1 MKKTLIALAFIASCF
16 TAQAQVTD
24 LRDKKESEL
33 TYQQKKEIFN
43 KMSEQDLHLLEAYSI
58 EQYRQIVNKEPAQEL
73 SINEKI
79 DFVKKQINNNKKV
92 VAK

>member
-1 MKKTLIALAFIASCF
+1 MKKTLIALALIASCF
-16 TAQAQVTD
+16 TAQAQTD

-33 TYQQKKEIFN
+33 TYQQKKEIFD
-43 KMSEQDLHLLEAYSI
+43 KMSAEELHLLEAYSI
-58 EQYRQIVNKEPAQEL
+58 EQYRQIVNKEPVQEL

-79 DFVKKQINNNKKV
+79 NFVKKQINNNKKV

>member
-1 MKKTLIALAFIASCF
+1 MKKTLITLALIATSF
-16 TAQAQVTD
+16 VAQAQD

-43 KMSEQDLHLLEAYSI
+43 KMSAEELHLLEAYSI
-58 EQYRQIVNKEPAQEL
+58 EQYRQIVNKEPVQEL

-79 DFVKKQINNNKKV
+79 DFVKEQINNKKV

>member
-16 TAQAQVTD
+16 TAQAQAQD

-33 TYQQKKEIFN
+33 TYQQKKDLFA
-43 KMSEQDLHLLEAYSI
+43 KMSAEELHLYESYSM
-58 EQYRQIVNKEPAQEL
+58 EQYRQIVNNEPAHEL
-73 SINEKI
+73 SINQKI
-79 DFVKKQINNNKKV
+79 DFVKEQINNNKKV

>member
-1 MKKTLIALAFIASCF
+1 MKKTLIAMALIATSF
-16 TAQAQVTD
+16 VAQAQTD

-43 KMSEQDLHLLEAYSI
+43 KMSAEELHLLEAYSL
-58 EQYRQIVNKEPAQEL
+58 EQYRQIVNKEPVQEL

-79 DFVKKQINNNKKV
+79 NFVKEQINNNKKV

>member
-1 MKKTLIALAFIASCF
+1 MKKTLIAIALIATSF
-16 TAQAQVTD
+16 VAQADTN

-33 TYQQKKEIFN
+33 TYQQKKDLFA
-43 KMSEQDLHLLEAYSI
+43 KMSAEELHLLEAYSI
-58 EQYRQIVNKEPAQEL
+58 EQYRQIVNNEPAQEL

-79 DFVKKQINNNKKV
+79 DFVKEQINNNKKV